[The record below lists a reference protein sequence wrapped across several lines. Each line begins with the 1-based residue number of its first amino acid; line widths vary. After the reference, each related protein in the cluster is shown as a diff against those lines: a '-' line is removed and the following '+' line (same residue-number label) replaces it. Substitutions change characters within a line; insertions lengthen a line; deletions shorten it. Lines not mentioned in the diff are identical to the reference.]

1 MRDCRTVIKEMLNV
15 IPKEQPNF
23 KKSLKY
29 VYRNAFYK
37 APEDNSSW
45 LKAHDIIIQGIPKP
59 VEDWEFEVLS
69 IFTTKSIDELK
80 QLVNETT
87 N

>member
-15 IPKEQPNF
+15 IPKEQSNF
-23 KKSLKY
+23 KRSLKY
-29 VYRNAFYK
+29 VYRDAFYK
-37 APEDNSSW
+37 APEDNTSW
-45 LKAHDIIIQGIPKP
+45 SKAHSIIIQVISKP

-80 QLVNETT
+80 QLIKDGSN
-87 N
+87 